1 MPSSSSSLQKIKS
14 IVKKRGTTCGFFS
27 NVSTTT
33 TTLLIVESPSKCATI
48 MKYLGDGYRC
58 VATCGHLR
66 YLDGLSAIDVN
77 KNYQLKFMVMDSKRA
92 QIVRI
97 KSEIKLAS
105 RVVVATDDD
114 REGEAIA
121 WHICDMFDL
130 PIETTE
136 RIVFH
141 EITKNA
147 LEKAMATPRTVN
159 MNIVISAHAR
169 QILDLLIG
177 YKISP
182 YLWKHISFT
191 GLSGLSA
198 GRCQTPALRLVY
210 DNQREIE
217 ERLLT
222 YEMNKINNSKTN
234 GNEFEYSVCGYF
246 TKLNIPFS
254 LEQRF
259 KSFFL
264 EQENELELETFLRNS
279 ITSDHVF
286 MCIERDT
293 DVRCLSPPVPFS
305 TSRLQQM
312 ASNEFSISPSETM
325 QICQTLYERGCITYI
340 RTTGKSYSAE
350 FTGQVNNY
358 VREKWGEKYVK
369 HYDDMGGIGG
379 GAGVGGGAGGVDAH
393 EAIRPTD
400 ITRVLLT
407 GDFHALEQRMY
418 KLIWKN
424 ALENCM
430 SDYTFLP
437 MVAKISANVA
447 NVKYIYKFACQKP
460 IFLGWKAVQGFTP
473 EQQRHHTM
481 MDYLQ
486 NVRENTIIPY
496 NKIET
501 SIVITSS
508 LGAHYTEAR
517 LIQELEEREI
527 GRPSTY
533 SAIIEKIMEREYVK
547 KQNVIGKRI
556 EYDEYTL
563 VDKVVSKIKS
573 WREVGNENN
582 KLIITPVGKSVLE
595 FLTCHFPLLFSYDY
609 TKHMEM
615 RLDNIATSVA
625 NGGDPKHDLKIVCD
639 ECLGEIEEC
648 IKKIKKIKKDEM
660 HYRIDDHHIFI
671 ISNHINKGH
680 GPVVMY
686 SEKPFPTVE
695 KEGSECFDKYLNDCL
710 QSGENENI
718 IFKKVK
724 PGIIM
729 EDLID
734 GKYQNLSDILIEDSL
749 VERVVGTYGGF
760 SVILKN
766 GRFGKYVVWGKD
778 GENRKSLK
786 SVCKNISDISLEEVI
801 RQIENENKDEMND
814 GDENTA
820 TTDIIRK
827 VNDDMSIR
835 KGKYGDYIFYKTIK
849 MKKPKFISLKTFAL
863 DYTKC
868 SLHDITS
875 WAKTYI

>member
-1 MPSSSSSLQKIKS
+1 
-14 IVKKRGTTCGFFS
+14 
-27 NVSTTT
+27 
-33 TTLLIVESPSKCATI
+33 
-48 MKYLGDGYRC
+48 
-58 VATCGHLR
+58 
-66 YLDGLSAIDVN
+66 
-77 KNYQLKFMVMDSKRA
+77 
-92 QIVRI
+92 
-97 KSEIKLAS
+97 
-105 RVVVATDDD
+105 VVIATDDD

-141 EITKNA
+141 EITKSA

-159 MNIVISAHAR
+159 MNIVTSAHAR

-191 GLSGLSA
+191 GLSGLSGLSA

-217 ERLLT
+217 ERLFT
-222 YEMNKINNSKTN
+222 NEMNKNNDKN
-234 GNEFEYSVCGYF
+234 NENKKNENEFEYSVCGYF

-254 LEQRF
+254 LEHRF

-264 EQENELELETFLRNS
+264 EQDNELEVETFLRNS

-286 MCIERDT
+286 MCVESDT

-305 TSRLQQM
+305 TSRLQQV

-350 FTGQVNNY
+350 FINQVNGY

-369 HYDDMGGIGG
+369 CNDDK
-379 GAGVGGGAGGVDAH
+379 GVGVGVGVDAH

-400 ITRVLLT
+400 ISRVLLT

-424 ALENCM
+424 AVENCM

-437 MVAKISANVA
+437 MVAKISVNVG
-447 NVKYIYKFACQKP
+447 NVKYMYKFACQKP
-460 IFLGWKAVQGFTP
+460 VFLGWKAVQGFTP
-473 EQQRHHTM
+473 EQQRHHMM
-481 MDYLQ
+481 MDYLH
-486 NVRENTIIPY
+486 NVRENSVISY

-501 SIVITSS
+501 NIVITSS

-533 SAIIEKIMEREYVK
+533 STIIEKIMEREYVK
-547 KQNVIGKRI
+547 KQNVMGKRI

-563 VDKVVSKIKS
+563 VDKVVSKMRS

-595 FLTCHFPLLFSYDY
+595 FLTCHFPVLFSYDY

-615 RLDNIATSVA
+615 RLDDIAVSAA
-625 NGGDPKHDLKIVCD
+625 NGGDPKDDLKIVCD
-639 ECLGEIEEC
+639 ECVGEIEEC
-648 IKKIKKIKKDEM
+648 IKKIKKDETQ
-660 HYRIDDHHIFI
+660 YRIDEHHIFI
-671 ISNHINKGH
+671 TGKH

-695 KEGSECFDKYLNDCL
+695 KEGLSLECVDKYLNGCL

-724 PGIIM
+724 PGIIID
-729 EDLID
+729 DLIS
-734 GKYQNLSDILIEDSL
+734 GKYQNLSDILMEDSFL
-749 VERVVGTYGGF
+749 ERVVGTYGGF
-760 SVILKN
+760 SVILRN
-766 GRFGKYVVWGKD
+766 GRFGKYVVWGKN

-786 SVCKNISDISLEEVI
+786 CVCKNISDISLEEVI
-801 RQIENENKDEMND
+801 RHIENENKDETND
-814 GDENTA
+814 GDEHAAATTTTTTTTT

-835 KGKYGDYIFYKTIK
+835 KGKYGDYIFYKTLK
-849 MKKPKFISLKTFAL
+849 MKKPKFISLKTFTL

-875 WAKTYI
+875 WVKTYI